1 MLMGPGDRYR
11 LAIDVL
17 AARGGNALTRF
28 RAVSGVPV
36 PDEGGS
42 DGATLVM
49 VDEAVSLVVVPGE
62 NGFTVR
68 SLKLLGA
75 DRAVV
80 TAVVTAGA
88 TAPEWLPA
96 ESTYM
101 LFQGDRT
108 DAAAAPAERFVS
120 LEGLTDAQTAPPQGA
135 TPLDKLVVALGRSV
149 ARANAALAQSPAPG
163 GVALVSSLT
172 IRLAVEQ
179 TNVGQGRVL
188 VTLARPGQETP
199 SGQYVELTMSTVP
212 GAEPEEP
219 TDAPQAGTT
228 TTAQQNS
235 TPAGDSARTGVRII
249 AGDQSRR

>member
-1 MLMGPGDRYR
+1 MSRMLMGPGDRYR

-80 TAVVTAGA
+80 T
-88 TAPEWLPA
+88 
-96 ESTYM
+96 
-101 LFQGDRT
+101 
-108 DAAAAPAERFVS
+108 
-120 LEGLTDAQTAPPQGA
+120 
-135 TPLDKLVVALGRSV
+135 
-149 ARANAALAQSPAPG
+149 
-163 GVALVSSLT
+163 
-172 IRLAVEQ
+172 
-179 TNVGQGRVL
+179 
-188 VTLARPGQETP
+188 
-199 SGQYVELTMSTVP
+199 
-212 GAEPEEP
+212 
-219 TDAPQAGTT
+219 
-228 TTAQQNS
+228 
-235 TPAGDSARTGVRII
+235 
-249 AGDQSRR
+249 